1 MQKNCFGFSDLD
13 PIFVVIGE
21 KNVEKCLVCTLSPE
35 GWMDFNQTC
44 LDISLGVGQ
53 ELIKFLLFLTS
64 FSRSQAVKEC

>member
-1 MQKNCFGFSDLD
+1 MQKNCFGDRD
-13 PIFVVIGE
+13 PIFVVIGDKKVL
-21 KNVEKCLVCTLSPE
+21 KNALSALCLLK

-53 ELIKFLLFLTS
+53 ELIRFLLFLTS